1 MSKNLEMQAVE
12 ELKATLQQI
21 SVIKVKEIR
30 IEPHGRR
37 SEKDI
42 IASVEIYGHGH
53 VMVCRVT
60 ENANPHRVR
69 RILQEMRA
77 AFKGVQGK
85 APVLIAPSL
94 SAELQALCR
103 EDDIGFLDLEG
114 NARLYLNEVFIV
126 KRSLPHRQQLPPPAE
141 PLPTS
146 ETARFAHSA

>member
-1 MSKNLEMQAVE
+1 MSENLEIQAVE
-12 ELKATLQQI
+12 ELRATLQQI

-37 SEKDI
+37 SDKDI
-42 IASVEIYGHGH
+42 LANLEIYGHSH
-53 VMVCRVT
+53 TMACRVT
-60 ENANPHRVR
+60 KKAEAHRVR
-69 RILQEMRA
+69 RILQEMRKS
-77 AFKGVQGK
+77 FKGAQGE

-94 SAELQALCR
+94 SAEVQALCR

-126 KRSLPHRQQLPPPAE
+126 KRSLPHRQELPSTAE

-146 ETARFAHSA
+146 GTARFADVA